1 MIRFAQD
8 KVLELRFPPKARLL
22 AWVILLMTREA
33 EKKKSGQNSH
43 LPFLISVAGEG
54 KVSLL

>member
-22 AWVILLMTREA
+22 AWVILFITREA
-33 EKKKSGQNSH
+33 EKKKS
-43 LPFLISVAGEG
+43 A
-54 KVSLL
+54 